1 MTETLIKL
9 PTEKVKADFLS
20 PRKMIIFSKPKVGK
34 TKLAAQLEN
43 SLIIDL
49 ERGTGF
55 LDAVKYDILS
65 EAEKSGRTPL
75 QEIKALCDAIKAQ
88 GKPYKYG
95 IIDTVTALEDIVLPL
110 ANKLYQQTPMGK
122 SWTGSSVLTLPNG
135 AGYLYLREAF
145 IKVLDDMAS
154 CFERIIL
161 LGHFKG
167 KSIEKTGTEV
177 SAADLDLI
185 GKLKNILSAE
195 VDAIGLLYRGKNNQN
210 ILSFKTADEV
220 ICGARPEH
228 LKMQDIIISEENG
241 KEFKTYW
248 EKVFID

>member
-20 PRKMIIFSKPKVGK
+20 PRKLMIFSKPKVGK
-34 TKLAAQLEN
+34 TKLAAELKN
-43 SLIIDL
+43 SLIIDF

-65 EAEKSGRTPL
+65 EAEKNGRTPL
-75 QEIKALCDAIKAQ
+75 IEIRELCKTIREA

-95 IIDTVTALEDIVLPL
+95 IVDTITALEDIVLPL
-110 ANKLYQQTPMGK
+110 ALKMYKDTPIGK
-122 SWTGSSVLTLPNG
+122 NFEGINVLTLPQG

-145 IKVLDDMAS
+145 QKVLNDIYNS
-154 CFERIIL
+154 FERVIL

-167 KSIEKTGTEV
+167 KSLEKNGTSV
-177 SAADLDLI
+177 DSADVDLT
-185 GKLKNILSAE
+185 GKLKNIISSD
-195 VDAIGLLYRGKNNQN
+195 VDAIGMLYRSKNNQN
-210 ILSFKTADEV
+210 ILTFKTSNDV

-228 LKMQDIIISEENG
+228 LKMQEIIMSEEIDG
-241 KEFKTYW
+241 KILTHW
-248 EKVFID
+248 DKVFID